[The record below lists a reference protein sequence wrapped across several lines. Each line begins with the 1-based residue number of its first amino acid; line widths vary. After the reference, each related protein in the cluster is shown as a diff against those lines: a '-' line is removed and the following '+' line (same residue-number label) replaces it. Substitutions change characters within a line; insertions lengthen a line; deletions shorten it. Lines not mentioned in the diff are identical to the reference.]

1 MPQNSRYCNVI
12 PQKLC
17 EYELNRGDPA
27 ETAVAVVWNGAAA
40 SAPFAKPPS
49 FSRASCLWPARV
61 SA

>member
-27 ETAVAVVWNGAAA
+27 ETAVAVVRLKWAEQRIRQGN
-40 SAPFAKPPS
+40 
-49 FSRASCLWPARV
+49 V
-61 SA
+61 